1 MRLFAPYWRTIAIGV
16 VNDLVRRPQTVQQ
29 MSDLL
34 GMTVA
39 DFLLFAQIYTV
50 PHLVVTKKRDILQKV
65 ADSCNRSP
73 KSLCME
79 HHVWAAIL
87 TNVLIQETDDVEGL
101 MMGLFSAITS
111 EFGKI
116 HYTELLKAEQ
126 PLTAGELLKVAS
138 EEEPRKMDKVGLIQ
152 DPSYSY

>member
-1 MRLFAPYWRTIAIGV
+1 MRLFAPYWRTIATAV
-16 VNDLVRRPQTVQQ
+16 VNDLLRRPQVVQQ

-34 GMTVA
+34 GMTVT
-39 DFLLFAQIYTV
+39 DFLLSTQTYTV
-50 PHLVVTKKRDILQKV
+50 PYLVLTKKRDILQRI

-79 HHVWAAIL
+79 HNNWAAIL
-87 TNVLIQETDDVEGL
+87 ASILLQDSDNLENLIV
-101 MMGLFSAITS
+101 GLFSAVTP

-126 PLTAGELLKVAS
+126 PLTAGEILKAAS
-138 EEEPRKMDKVGLIQ
+138 EDESRKQKVRLAVM
-152 DPSYSY
+152 PKCSN

>member
-1 MRLFAPYWRTIAIGV
+1 MRLFAPYWRTIATAV
-16 VNDLVRRPQTVQQ
+16 VIDLLRKPQVVQQ

-34 GMTVA
+34 AMTVP
-39 DFLLFAQIYTV
+39 DFLLFTQTYTV
-50 PHLVVTKKRDILQKV
+50 PYLVLTKKRDILQRI

-79 HHVWAAIL
+79 HNNWAAIL
-87 TNVLIQETDDVEGL
+87 ASTLLQESSDIENLI
-101 MMGLFSAITS
+101 MGLFSTVTP

-126 PLTAGELLKVAS
+126 PLTAGEILKAAS
-138 EEEPRKMDKVGLIQ
+138 EDESRKQKVCSAIV
-152 DPSYSY
+152 PK